1 MDGILEKFV
10 MKCFMDMGYWS
21 MNKCIQIITI
31 LTIIIMIGINIWGGF
46 IKGNFRIIVNMVMG
60 YSIFL
65 VIFILG
71 NLLIINLKIKM
82 GFLFGKIMIYTWV
95 VLLMEWSMGKVD
107 GNLVKIIIKDLG
119 NLIDLKV

>member
-1 MDGILEKFV
+1 M
-10 MKCFMDMGYWS
+10 
-21 MNKCIQIITI
+21 QIITI

-95 VLLMEWSMGKVD
+95 VLLME
-107 GNLVKIIIKDLG
+107 
-119 NLIDLKV
+119 

>member
-1 MDGILEKFV
+1 
-10 MKCFMDMGYWS
+10 
-21 MNKCIQIITI
+21 MNKCMQIITI

-95 VLLMEWSMGKVD
+95 VLLME
-107 GNLVKIIIKDLG
+107 
-119 NLIDLKV
+119 